1 MNKIFSI
8 VFVLMFSASGF
19 AWGRKGHTM
28 VAQVAFSYLDDTT
41 KKNVL
46 GYLDGMSLEE
56 AANWM
61 DDIKG
66 DRSKDFMKPYHY
78 ANFPKGEKPAD
89 REGSNIVHILNNTIL
104 ELGGKDKLDRE
115 EIKTKLL
122 FLFHLVGDL
131 HQPLHVGYE
140 HDKGG
145 NTVQLNYR
153 GQGTNLH
160 SFWDSGIIATQN
172 IELSDCI
179 NAKTYASEELTEIRK
194 INVVG
199 WSEESRSYLTHAYAY
214 GNPKI
219 QDRYASESAK
229 IIELQIQK
237 AGIRLAAVVQLL
249 FRAS

>member
-1 MNKIFSI
+1 M
-8 VFVLMFSASGF
+8 VLFSANSF

-28 VAQVAFSYLDDTT
+28 VAQVAFGYLDEAT

-66 DRSKDFMKPYHY
+66 DRSKDFMKAYHY
-78 ANFPKGEKPAD
+78 ANFPKGAKPAD

-104 ELGGKDKLDRE
+104 ELGGKDKLGRE

-122 FLFHLVGDL
+122 FLFHLIGDL
-131 HQPLHVGYE
+131 HQPLHLGYE

-145 NTVQLNYR
+145 NMVQLNYR

-160 SFWDSGIIATQN
+160 AFWDSGIVSTQN
-172 IELSDCI
+172 IDLSDCI
-179 NAKTYASEELTEIRK
+179 NAKTYTPEELADIRK

-199 WSEESRSYLTHAYAY
+199 WSEESRSYLDHAYGY

-219 QDRYASESAK
+219 QDKYAVESAK
-229 IIELQIQK
+229 IVEIQIQK
-237 AGIRLAAVVQLL
+237 AGIRLAAVLQLL

>member
-1 MNKIFSI
+1 MNRIFSI
-8 VFVLMFSASGF
+8 LLMLLLSASGF

-28 VAQVAFSYLDDTT
+28 VAQVAFSYLDEAT

-78 ANFPKGEKPAD
+78 ANFPKGAKPAD

-104 ELGGKDKLDRE
+104 ELGAKDKLERE

-140 HDKGG
+140 QDKGG

-160 SFWDSGIIATQN
+160 SFWDSGIISTQN
-172 IELSDCI
+172 IGLSDCI
-179 NAKTYASEELTEIRK
+179 NAKTYTPEELLEMRK

-199 WSEESRSYLTHAYAY
+199 WSEESRSYLAHAYAY
-214 GNPKI
+214 GNAKI
-219 QDRYASESAK
+219 QDKYASESAK

-237 AGIRLAAVVQLL
+237 AGIRLASVLQLL
-249 FRAS
+249 FRTI